1 MSQIPS
7 TLRTTTLLKSYYC
20 GCFLVGFG
28 QSTPRDFVRKLAG
41 SGGFMPHAYTA
52 SLFLLF
58 FPCTPILVLKQAVLQ
73 QRAPG
78 TKWLPTKQ
86 YQLGR

>member
-1 MSQIPS
+1 
-7 TLRTTTLLKSYYC
+7 
-20 GCFLVGFG
+20 
-28 QSTPRDFVRKLAG
+28 LAG